1 MYPQP
6 CTSQC
11 RKMVRHTLKI
21 LVKVKAKVVIEAMVT
36 IWLIVT

>member
-11 RKMVRHTLKI
+11 QMVRHTLKI
-21 LVKVKAKVVIEAMVT
+21 LVKVKAKVVIDAMVT